1 MTARVCL
8 ASLAILGVLILG
20 SCASV
25 PEPEREPPLPSRPS
39 LPPAAPPSGAEERQ
53 KLVDELLAGMTL
65 KQLIGQ
71 RFVTFLDGPEITAEE
86 DRLVRRGLV
95 GGFIIYPQN
104 VVDRG
109 QVADLTSELQRTA
122 ASGSPGVGLL
132 LAADQEGGRVAA
144 LRLSDMPRFPAA
156 RSWARHEDEAYVE
169 AASYVVNRELRSV
182 GINMNFAPVLDVYEH
197 ADDSIIGD
205 RAFAADPELVSRLGR
220 AYLRGADRAGVIAVP
235 KHFPGHGST
244 AVDSHGRLPVVG
256 LSPQE
261 LYGRHLGPFRA
272 AVDSGAEAIMTAH
285 LLLPALDPEHPVTLS
300 RPIVEGLLRE
310 ELGFSGVVISDGVA
324 MGAISQ
330 NYSSAEAIEL
340 SIDAGIDIIL
350 VHTRYDVSELVET
363 TVELVEEG
371 RVSRD
376 RLVEGTRRVLELK
389 AGHGLLS
396 YPSGGD
402 TFHR

>member
-1 MTARVCL
+1 M
-8 ASLAILGVLILG
+8 
-20 SCASV
+20 SV
-25 PEPEREPPLPSRPS
+25 PEPERESPLPSRPS
-39 LPPAAPPSGAEERQ
+39 LPRETPPSGAEERL

-65 KQLIGQ
+65 EQLVGQ
-71 RFVTFLDGPEITAEE
+71 RFVTFLDGPEITSEE

-104 VVDRG
+104 VVDRD

-205 RAFAADPELVSRLGR
+205 RAFAADPELVGRLGR

-244 AVDSHGRLPVVG
+244 AVDSHGRLPVVA
-256 LSPQE
+256 LPAE
-261 LYGRHLGPFRA
+261 KIYGRHLQPFRA
-272 AVDSGAEAIMTAH
+272 AVASGAEAIMTAH
-285 LLLPALDPEHPVTLS
+285 LLFPALDPAHPVTLS
-300 RPIVEGLLRE
+300 RPIIEGLLRE
-310 ELGFSGVVISDGVA
+310 ELGFTGVVISDGVA

-330 NYSSAEAIEL
+330 NYSIAEAIEL

-363 TVELVEEG
+363 TVELVEAG
-371 RVSRD
+371 RISQD
-376 RLVEGTRRVLELK
+376 RVIEGTRRVLELK
-389 AGHGLLS
+389 ARHGLLA
-396 YPSGGD
+396 YPSDDGML
-402 TFHR
+402 HR